1 MGQSFMEVLHATVN
15 ENCDFKGKYIYLDN
29 DFLSVLYK
37 NEDIFVSIIKLFSES
52 FLFVDPLT
60 KFEFLRGIYVPGEKD
75 LMEEFIDGFEMA
87 TNHNDIFQNL
97 QKNALD
103 LSLIYSHK
111 GRTQGVSTVDL
122 LLAGRIMHNNQTKPL
137 LITGNRKDFPSFIFD
152 TKTILNIESTKT
164 DEVRTFSV
172 IEFNKNK
179 FDECK
184 KDLEKV
190 SKK

>member
-1 MGQSFMEVLHATVN
+1 MEILHISAN
-15 ENCDFKGKYIYLDN
+15 ESRGFKGRYVYLDN

-37 NEDIFVSIIKLFSES
+37 NEGVFVSIIKLFHES

-60 KFEFLRGIYVPGEKD
+60 KFEFLRGIYVPGEKG

-87 TNHNDIFQNL
+87 TNHNDVFQNL

-122 LLAGRIMHNNQTKPL
+122 LLAGRIMHNKQTNPL

-164 DEVRTFSV
+164 DEVKTFSV

-190 SKK
+190 SKR